1 MTILSDDFDDLSMPV
16 AFIKGAQKRGWNA
29 LHFRVSQ
36 NHIHLILDEWR
47 IRFVKISEKKF
58 WILSRAGESGWSE
71 MHSVFHPGTSRLEW
85 VLVTFGKLI
94 SHFER
99 IKHTEPEE

>member
-1 MTILSDDFDDLSMPV
+1 MTILYDDYDDVSMPV
-16 AFIKGAQKRGWNA
+16 AFIKSAQKRGWNG

-47 IRFVKISEKKF
+47 IRFVKIEDKKF
-58 WILSRAGESGWSE
+58 WILSKACDSGWSE
-71 MHSVFHPGTSRLEW
+71 MHAVHHPGTSRLEW

-99 IKHTEPEE
+99 IKLSEPEE